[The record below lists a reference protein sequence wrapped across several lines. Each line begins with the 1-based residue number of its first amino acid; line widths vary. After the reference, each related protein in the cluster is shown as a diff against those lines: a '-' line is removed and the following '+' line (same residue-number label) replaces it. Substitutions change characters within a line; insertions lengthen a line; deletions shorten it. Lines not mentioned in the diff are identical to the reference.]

1 MPNFAVN
8 GRSPSLISQTGTQEA
23 LVRNT
28 GDKPVFLDA
37 YSSVSSANYGLEL
50 QPFDSVNWAQ
60 GRDLWA
66 VCAPGDTSTLSVL
79 YGAEGVSLGAVSA
92 VVTGDVTAT
101 IDGPVDANIL
111 GTVSVDVQN
120 AVINADVTGNIV
132 VDSGTVN
139 VGGIL
144 TPVSIE
150 GGGEAILTQSGN
162 IAAGAFLN
170 IPVPTPPSGR
180 TYYAFKIKLS
190 ITNAQHATLN
200 RVLSYTDTFDNFS
213 TIVRSS
219 VLDQNLSIPYI
230 HSFTVP
236 AQESTMTIQ
245 LANASGALVT
255 GYSIEVRGVNVGQP
269 TPTTNLG
276 YLLNSSSVLT
286 MTPPTVAPAVN
297 FWIPASFQDY
307 NLLLRT
313 NSTTGVVASMALEY
327 MNSAGTLETFTTRA
341 YNAPGYPDVAQL
353 TNSATSVA
361 SRSIPISG
369 NGRAARIQFPVA
381 AGNSGSVAVALIS

>member
-1 MPNFAVN
+1 MPNFAIN
-8 GRSPSLISQTGTQEA
+8 GRTPALISQA
-23 LVRNT
+23 LTESALLRNT
-28 GDKPVFLDA
+28 GTSPVFLDE
-37 YSSVSSANYGLEL
+37 YSSVTSSAYGLEL

-60 GRDLWA
+60 GRDLYA
-66 VCAPGDTSTLSVL
+66 VCAPGDTSSLSVL

-101 IDGPVDANIL
+101 IDGPVD
-111 GTVSVDVQN
+111 VSVLGPVE
-120 AVINADVTGNIV
+120 IS
-132 VDSGTVN
+132 SGTIDATITGDVVITSGEVN

-170 IPVPTPPSGR
+170 IPVPIPASGR

-200 RVLSYTDTFDNFS
+200 RVLSYTDTFDNFC

-236 AQESTMTIQ
+236 AQESTFSVQ

-255 GYSIEVRGVNVGQP
+255 GYTIEIRGVNVGQP

-276 YLLNSSSVLT
+276 YLLNSSNVLT
-286 MTPPTVAPAVN
+286 VTPPTVAPAVN
-297 FWIPASFQDY
+297 IWIPASFQEY

-313 NSTTGVVASMALEY
+313 NSATGVVASMALEY

-353 TNSATSVA
+353 TNSATSIA
-361 SRSIPISG
+361 SRSIPITG